1 VEKELKK
8 EREENRILKQRLKTQ
23 KEEEAEKKKETTKGM
38 RARWNDDD
46 QRCSKDRA
54 KK

>member
-23 KEEEAEKKKETTKGM
+23 KEEEAEKKETTKGM

>member
-23 KEEEAEKKKETTKGM
+23 EEEAEKKETTKGM

>member
-23 KEEEAEKKKETTKGM
+23 KEEEAEKETTKGM